1 MGAGQNI
8 IGGVKILYI
17 IMTPGQNIVR
27 AKILSDTRSKYI
39 RGGGGGG
46 GGSKYYNNILTRGS

>member
-46 GGSKYYNNILTRGS
+46 GGGQNIIIIY